1 VAIEVLV
8 EARGFGRAAFSA
20 VQTFKMY
27 AARGNF
33 LTTDYSDYTD

>member
-1 VAIEVLV
+1 MDSTDFLHPSL
-8 EARGFGRAAFSA
+8 RPSAFSA

-27 AARGNF
+27 AAHGNY